1 MSNQIE
7 NLIKSMSNDNFKMGV
22 VSAFLTI
29 NLAINNLL
37 KRDNIKNEIGIKA
50 INEIIQ
56 NELNKKEYEELL
68 VLLNDNI

>member
-68 VLLNDNI
+68 VLLNENI

>member
-7 NLIKSMSNDNFKMGV
+7 NLIKSMSNDSFNMGV
-22 VSAFLTI
+22 ISAFLTI

-68 VLLNDNI
+68 VLLNENI

>member
-7 NLIKSMSNDNFKMGV
+7 NLIKSMSNDSFKMGV

-68 VLLNDNI
+68 VLLNENI